1 MFAAV
6 RTAYALDFRDMTFDN
21 FKGIDI
27 DLRTCNLA

>member
-1 MFAAV
+1 
-6 RTAYALDFRDMTFDN
+6 LDFRDMTFDN